1 MMSNLFTGFTQGD
14 VGTAIGKS
22 FPTDFS
28 QTTISRFEALNLSYK
43 NMCKIKPYLQRWL
56 DDHENRVLV
65 SNTFAGRMSPE
76 PLPPGCKR
84 RKKRTTIEDHMRDLL
99 EISFQMNPKPNT
111 DDLTRIANQH
121 NLDRDVV
128 RVWFCNRRQRE
139 KRLQLITATQRQLIE
154 ASTRYPVIVTIPDET
169 VESHPDNLGKV
180 SDGAATEAV
189 QLTAEQEAENEQAH
203 AALSAAMMSQQGAS
217 LRGYAQSLVF
227 HNG

>member
-1 MMSNLFTGFTQGD
+1 
-14 VGTAIGKS
+14 
-22 FPTDFS
+22 
-28 QTTISRFEALNLSYK
+28 
-43 NMCKIKPYLQRWL
+43 MCKIKPYLQRWL

-99 EISFQMNPKPNT
+99 EVSFQTNPKPNT
-111 DDLTRIANQH
+111 ADLTRIANEH

-139 KRLQLITATQRQLIE
+139 KRIQVVTGTHRQLMDT
-154 ASTRYPVIVTIPDET
+154 ASYPVIVTTIPEQL
-169 VESHPDNLGKV
+169 VESQTDSVTDKV
-180 SDGAATEAV
+180 ADGAGLDDS
-189 QLTAEQEAENEQAH
+189 QQEAENEQPH
-203 AALSAAMMSQQGAS
+203 ATISTAMMGPQGAV
-217 LRGYAQSLVF
+217 LRGYAQSLMF